1 MEYRITE
8 NYKSNYTD
16 PITLSAGDTVLLG
29 REETEE
35 KWKGWI
41 WAEHKGKSGWI
52 PLQIVE
58 KDTDGRG
65 RITKDYTARELD
77 VRKGEKVI
85 VLEKLNGWLWVMDMH
100 KQEGWIPAE
109 IASEHKNH
117 LGRISLMVAVS
128 GLVVTETLL
137 RTGIADGPVMQII
150 NTGFEG
156 GTVGGL
162 ADWFAVSA
170 LFREIPIPYV
180 RRHTN
185 IIVKNRTKIS
195 EGVVDLVTNR
205 WLSPEVLKE
214 KLSSM
219 DVSTSLSNYLSDPGN
234 IEKVTD
240 FMRKEVLT
248 RLSQGLDS
256 AELSSFIEKLIK
268 DQTAKLDL
276 AKPLGNWLRKAVNSG
291 SHNELIERMLGS
303 LSKSLNDPE
312 FTKMLDDKVRSM
324 IDDYKTDGILKDVF
338 VTLAERTNIID
349 RKMIVQKLLAGLND
363 FIDEL
368 RHDRGHPARNK
379 FNEKLIEFADGLV
392 SGDPSSVKLADTL
405 KKKITENAELGN
417 MIRDFLSKSKTSLD
431 EQLLSNDTALM
442 KLVARNIDS
451 AAKEFRSNKESM
463 QRFNTWVMDTAIEL
477 IHSHHHK
484 IGEMVRESLS
494 KLDDRAL
501 VQQIEEKVGNDLQF
515 IRLNGAVIGFFAGC
529 AIKVIKLLV

>member
-1 MEYRITE
+1 MEYKIKE
-8 NYKSNYTD
+8 NYRTKYTD

-29 REETEE
+29 KEETEE
-35 KWKGWI
+35 IWKGWI

-58 KDTDGRG
+58 KEKDGRG
-65 RITKDYTARELD
+65 RITQDYTARELD
-77 VRKGEKVI
+77 VSKGDKVI
-85 VLEKLNGWLWVMDMH
+85 VLKELNGWLWVMNVQ
-100 KQEGWIPAE
+100 KQEGWIPSE
-109 IASEHKNH
+109 VASEHKNH
-117 LGRISLMVAVS
+117 LGRISLIVAVS
-128 GLVVTETLL
+128 GLAVTETLI
-137 RTGIADGPVMQII
+137 RTGIADGPLMQII

-214 KLSSM
+214 KLSSIDISSM
-219 DVSTSLSNYLSDPGN
+219 LSNYLSDPGN

-240 FMRKEVLT
+240 FIRKEVLA
-248 RLSQGLDS
+248 RLSDGLDS

-268 DQTAKLDL
+268 DQTATLDL
-276 AKPLGNWLRKAVNSG
+276 AKPLGNWLKRAVMSG
-291 SHNELIERMLGS
+291 SHNELVERMLGS

-312 FTKMLDDKVRSM
+312 FTVMLDDKVKSM
-324 IDDYKTDGILKDVF
+324 IDEYKATGFLKDVF
-338 VTLAERTNIID
+338 VTLAEGANIID
-349 RKMIVQKLLAGLND
+349 RDMIVEKLLAGLNN

-368 RHDRGHPARNK
+368 RRDPNHSARGK
-379 FNEKLIEFADGLV
+379 FNEKLIEFADGLI
-392 SGDPSSVKLADTL
+392 SGDPSSVKLTDTL
-405 KKKITENAELGN
+405 KKKISENAELGS
-417 MIRDFLSKSKTSLD
+417 MIRDFLSKAKTSLD

-451 AAKEFRSNKESM
+451 AAREFRSSRESM
-463 QRFNTWVMDTAIEL
+463 QRFNTWVMDTAVEL

-484 IGEMVRESLS
+484 IGEMVRESLW
-494 KLDDRAL
+494 KLDDKAL

-529 AIKVIKLLV
+529 AIRVVKLLL